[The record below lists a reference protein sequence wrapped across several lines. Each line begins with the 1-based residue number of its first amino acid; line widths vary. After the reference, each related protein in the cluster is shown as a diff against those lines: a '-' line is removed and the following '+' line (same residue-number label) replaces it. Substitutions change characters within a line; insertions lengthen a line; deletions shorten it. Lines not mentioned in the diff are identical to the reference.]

1 MDAERQENPV
11 SLQVKAG
18 ELSSANYWRGCGRC
32 GETLSALCEGLTQIY
47 ESSDGAYAIKQCSDR
62 WGGGAGR

>member
-32 GETLSALCEGLTQIY
+32 GETLSALCEGLT
-47 ESSDGAYAIKQCSDR
+47 
-62 WGGGAGR
+62 